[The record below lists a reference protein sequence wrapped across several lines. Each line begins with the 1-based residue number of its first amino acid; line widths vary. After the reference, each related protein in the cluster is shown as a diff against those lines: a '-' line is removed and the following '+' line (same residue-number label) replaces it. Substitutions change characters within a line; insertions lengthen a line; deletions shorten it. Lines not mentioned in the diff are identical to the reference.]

1 MDHSSI
7 LRSRTLRGRTGD
19 LPELFTLNVSRH
31 GKLALAIA
39 IGLASLPFSTGDLT
53 NEILVINVCR

>member
-7 LRSRTLRGRTGD
+7 LRSRTLRGRTGN
-19 LPELFTLNVSRH
+19 LPGTFTIKGSWA

-39 IGLASLPFSTGDLT
+39 IGLASLPFSTGD
-53 NEILVINVCR
+53 